1 MSDVTSPVKLV
12 GRICARFQASS
23 AQSDSLGTRQFKTVL
38 IRVKAAAR
46 RLNHLDNRLLPFKTL
61 VSRKQHPQ
69 GNSLGLLQV
78 TSLLNNDARK
88 FPHPPPLQ
96 GHWQCLPELTPCL
109 IQNLLIFTH
118 KVKDITHWVASM
130 RMWISSYFLS
140 TFSTSKAAS
149 WRLNHAAGM
158 FHLGKRLN

>member
-1 MSDVTSPVKLV
+1 MSEVTTPVKLV
-12 GRICARFQASS
+12 GRICAWFQAPS
-23 AQSDSLGTRQFKTVL
+23 AQSESLGTRQFKTVL

-61 VSRKQHPQ
+61 VSHKNPQ

-96 GHWQCLPELTPCL
+96 GRWQRLHVLTLCL
-109 IQNLLIFTH
+109 IQNILIFTH

-130 RMWISSYFLS
+130 RM
-140 TFSTSKAAS
+140 
-149 WRLNHAAGM
+149 
-158 FHLGKRLN
+158 

>member
-1 MSDVTSPVKLV
+1 MSGVTSPVKLV
-12 GRICARFQASS
+12 GRIWARFQASS
-23 AQSDSLGTRQFKTVL
+23 AQSDILGTRLFKTVL
-38 IRVKAAAR
+38 IRLKAAVR

-96 GHWQCLPELTPCL
+96 GHRQ
-109 IQNLLIFTH
+109 
-118 KVKDITHWVASM
+118 
-130 RMWISSYFLS
+130 
-140 TFSTSKAAS
+140 
-149 WRLNHAAGM
+149 
-158 FHLGKRLN
+158 

>member
-12 GRICARFQASS
+12 GRICAWFQASS
-23 AQSDSLGTRQFKTVL
+23 AQSESLGTRQFKTVL

-46 RLNHLDNRLLPFKTL
+46 RLNYLDNRLLPFKTL
-61 VSRKQHPQ
+61 VSHKNPQ

-78 TSLLNNDARK
+78 TSLLNNDAHK

-96 GHWQCLPELTPCL
+96 GHWQCPHVLTLCL

-118 KVKDITHWVASM
+118 KVKDIRHWVASM
-130 RMWISSYFLS
+130 RM
-140 TFSTSKAAS
+140 
-149 WRLNHAAGM
+149 
-158 FHLGKRLN
+158 